1 MNKYFLI
8 FSLFTNLLFSVS
20 WSYEANYILKKD
32 QLVTIKIQHQDKKRT
47 KRSGDFT
54 FRWTLYDPS
63 NQLIVLSSYQGF
75 KKQLALKKDYN
86 LDSFRIDLNPNFS
99 KPWENSYIKVVFEKF
114 NQKKKEATFLIF
126 VKDSASIYNI
136 SL

>member
-8 FSLFTNLLFSVS
+8 FSLFKNLLFSVS